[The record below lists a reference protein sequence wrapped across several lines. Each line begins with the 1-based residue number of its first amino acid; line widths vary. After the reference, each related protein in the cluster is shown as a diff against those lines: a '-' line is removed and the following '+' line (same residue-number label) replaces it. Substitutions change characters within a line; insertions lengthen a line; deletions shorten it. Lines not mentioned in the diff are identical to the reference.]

1 MILRV
6 AYCERVAMTP
16 KYATQG
22 PGTVV
27 RSVII
32 LDDPHPLHS
41 THSLMLTAFVLLNV
55 SRDKVNDVAEELVNM
70 DGVAEVHSVAGRYDL
85 VAIIRVHTNDH
96 LAQLVTEHIRR
107 VEGIEQSETLI
118 GFQVY
123 SHYDLSRLFSVGMD

>member
-1 MILRV
+1 
-6 AYCERVAMTP
+6 
-16 KYATQG
+16 
-22 PGTVV
+22 
-27 RSVII
+27 
-32 LDDPHPLHS
+32 
-41 THSLMLTAFVLLNV
+41 MLTAFVLLNV
-55 SRDKVNDVAEELVNM
+55 ARDKVNEVAEKLVNM

-96 LAQLVTEHIRR
+96 LAQLVTEHIRQ